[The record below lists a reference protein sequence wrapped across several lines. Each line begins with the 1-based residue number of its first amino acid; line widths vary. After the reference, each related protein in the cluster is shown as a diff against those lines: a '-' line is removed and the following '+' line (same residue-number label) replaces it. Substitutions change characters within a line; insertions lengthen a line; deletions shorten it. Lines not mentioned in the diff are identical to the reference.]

1 MDKLKILIVEDEM
14 IIAESISDML
24 EELGY
29 EVTNICIRARQA
41 LELIQASPPD
51 LALFDIRLKG
61 EETGIW
67 LAQQI
72 KDRNDFPF
80 IFLTS
85 YGDKATIDQAVN
97 MSPYGYLLKPVEK
110 QHLYGAIEV
119 AMRRFSEGFGDN
131 GNEAVVI
138 RDSFFVKEDH
148 QYVKVKISD
157 VDYIKSD
164 DNYLEI
170 YASKRRHLV
179 RSTLKVFLDQ
189 LPPKQFLQLHRS
201 YVVNVQ
207 KIVAFGPTSV
217 EIEGT
222 EIPVSRQYKD
232 VLQQHVNTIN

>member
-29 EVTNICIRARQA
+29 SVMSICIRAKQA
-41 LELIQASPPD
+41 LELINSNPPD

-61 EETGIW
+61 DETGLW
-67 LAQQI
+67 LAEQI
-72 KDRNDFPF
+72 KDRKDFPF

-119 AMRRFSEGFGDN
+119 AMRRFSESFGSN
-131 GNEAVVI
+131 QNETIII
-138 RDSFFVKEDH
+138 RDSFFVKQDY
-148 QYVKVKISD
+148 QFVKVKIAD

-170 YASKRRHLV
+170 FVSNKKQII
-179 RSTLKVFLDQ
+179 RSTLKDLLNQ
-189 LPPKQFLQLHRS
+189 LPPNKFLQIHRS
-201 YVVNVQ
+201 YAVNVE
-207 KIVAFGPTSV
+207 KIDAFSPTSV
-217 EIEGT
+217 EIGINN
-222 EIPVSRQYKD
+222 IPVSKQYRQQLTDYFK
-232 VLQQHVNTIN
+232 TIG